1 MMKNIIFGVLLLCLY
16 SCASHKDAK
25 QNNTQD
31 QFIITSPIVMDT
43 TFIQEYVAN
52 IQSIKNV
59 EIRTKVKGFL
69 EKIHVDEG
77 QSVQEGQ
84 VLFSVGNSGLRE
96 ELLKANAQLKS
107 AQAEAKIAE
116 VELKNTQL
124 LVEKKVVSNS
134 ELEMVKAKWE
144 AIQAKIEEAQ
154 SNISNAQLNLSF
166 TTIRAPFSGKINRIP
181 LKVGSLL
188 EEGSLLTTISDNS
201 AVFAYFSVS
210 EKEYL
215 NFISKDN
222 FSNIPPVT
230 FIMANG
236 KTFVQKGIVE
246 TMENEIDKSTGNLAF
261 RARFENPEGILK
273 HGSTG
278 KITVPQKLEKVLL
291 IPQKSTFEVQE
302 NLYVYIITSSNT
314 LQLRKINIQMRLG
327 AMYVVSAGLS
337 PSDKILYE
345 GVQLVKEGE
354 VIQTQFKAL
363 TDLVYISKIQ

>member
-1 MMKNIIFGVLLLCLY
+1 MKNIIFGVFLLCLY

-25 QNNTQD
+25 QSNTQD
-31 QFIITSPIVMDT
+31 KFIITSPMVIDT
-43 TFIQEYVAN
+43 TFLQEYIAD

-59 EIRTKVKGFL
+59 EVRAKVKGFL
-69 EKIHVDEG
+69 ERIYVDEG

-84 VLFSVGNSGLRE
+84 ILFSVGNSGLRE

-124 LVEKKVVSNS
+124 LLEKRVVSSS
-134 ELEMVKAKWE
+134 ELEMAKAKLE

-154 SNISNAQLNLSF
+154 SNITNAQLNLSF

-201 AVFAYFSVS
+201 AVFAYFNIS

-215 NFISKDN
+215 NFISKNDL
-222 FSNIPPVT
+222 SKIPQVNL
-230 FIMANG
+230 IMANG
-236 KTFVQKGIVE
+236 VLFSQKGIVE
-246 TMENEIDKSTGNLAF
+246 TMESEIDKSTGNLAF
-261 RARFENPEGILK
+261 RAKFINPEGVLK

-278 KITVPQKLEKVLL
+278 KITIPQKLQKALL
-291 IPQKSTFEVQE
+291 IPQQSTFEVQE
-302 NLYVYIITSSNT
+302 NLYVYVVSANNT
-314 LQLRKINIQMRLG
+314 IQSRKIIIQMRLG
-327 AMYVVSAGLS
+327 TMYVVSAGLS
-337 PSDKILYE
+337 SSDKILYE

-354 VIQTQFKAL
+354 IVQTQFKPMM
-363 TDLVYISKIQ
+363 DLVHISKIQ